1 MILFF
6 SGTGNSEYV
15 AKRIAQQINEEAV
28 NLFEKIREKD
38 YSDMFSDRPWVIV
51 TPTYAWRIPH
61 ILHNWIEKT
70 NLTGNKKIYFIM
82 TCGGSIGNSSKYI
95 KTLCASKNMKYLG
108 CFPIVMPENY
118 IALAPAPARKEA
130 LNIIRKAEGK
140 MDKIAQ
146 LINQGKP
153 FPQIT
158 ITMKDRINS
167 GIIND
172 LYYPIFVHSKK
183 FYATNACISCGKC
196 VEVCPLNNIHLENKK
211 PSWGKH
217 CTHCMACI
225 CRCPKEAIEY
235 GKRSVGRIRYTCPK

>member
-1 MILFF
+1 
-6 SGTGNSEYV
+6 
-15 AKRIAQQINEEAV
+15 
-28 NLFEKIREKD
+28 
-38 YSDMFSDRPWVIV
+38 
-51 TPTYAWRIPH
+51 
-61 ILHNWIEKT
+61 
-70 NLTGNKKIYFIM
+70 
-82 TCGGSIGNSSKYI
+82 
-95 KTLCASKNMKYLG
+95 
-108 CFPIVMPENY
+108 
-118 IALAPAPARKEA
+118 
-130 LNIIRKAEGK
+130 